1 VHHSLPASTFSRLLP
16 SAVLLVVSASAA
28 SAQDPEVPF
37 GLSHADKLLSTSQID
52 LYQTPAID
60 PAAALAAADD
70 GKRLPDDKPRPLQY
84 ALPFPVHLAPDQV
97 GTWEEVRVGSR
108 EYAVWRLL
116 VLAPGSLHVN
126 LGFTRFWLPKGAQL
140 SVYAADYRVG
150 DDPERLRQFTAR
162 DNDPHGELWIP
173 LVPRTDSVI
182 VELAVPPSHREHV
195 KLVLGAI
202 NAGFRPIRDFVKGV
216 SGSCN
221 VDVACPQGDPYR
233 EEIRSVGVL
242 SRNGS
247 SLCTGSLINN
257 TGAKRPLF
265 VTADHCGVRASNAA
279 TVVVYWNFQNSSCR
293 PVNSPSSGSDGD
305 GNLNQFN
312 SGSNFLATFATSD
325 FTLVE
330 LDDAPQSAFNVF
342 LAGWDRRAGPF
353 SDGAVGIHH
362 PNVAEKRIS
371 LSNRATEDD
380 GGTHHRIWWRPGIG
394 VTEPGS
400 SGSPVYTK
408 QGRFMGQLTG
418 GASACGQPDS
428 DMWDVYGKLARS
440 WDGGG
445 SAATRARDHLDP
457 SGGAPLMIDGRNWN
471 DGGGD
476 TTPPTT
482 SITSP
487 ANGATVSGTVS
498 VTASASD
505 DVGVARVEFLVDGG
519 LAATDTSAPYS
530 FSWNTANLPNGS
542 HTVRSRAFDAANN
555 VGQST
560 LVTVNV
566 SNGGGS
572 PNLALNK
579 PATGST
585 SCNVNEGPGKAV
597 NGSVSGG
604 LTDKWCSH
612 AAPLFLQVDLGGNF
626 SLNRFVIRH
635 AGAGGESTSFNTR
648 AFDIQVGPSAT
659 RLTTVVTVSS
669 NTASVTTH
677 DIAPVTARFVRLN
690 VTTPTQTTNTGARIY
705 ELEVYGAGGGGAVF
719 SDGFETNL
727 GWTRNAGGTDTAT
740 TGLWARGDPQGTS
753 SSGSAMQP
761 ENAATGASALITGL
775 LAGTS
780 VGSDDVDAGTTTIR
794 SPAITLPSTG
804 ALTLSF
810 RFYFAH
816 LANSSADDFFRV
828 RILSG
833 GTLTTVFQELG
844 SATVDAASW
853 ASASVNLGSFAGQTI
868 RIQVEA
874 SDSTAGSLVEAGLD
888 DVSITSP

>member
-1 VHHSLPASTFSRLLP
+1 VHHSLPVPTFSRL
-16 SAVLLVVSASAA
+16 SALVVWFAALASAA
-28 SAQDPEVPF
+28 PAQEPQVPF
-37 GLSHADKLLSTSQID
+37 GVSHADTLLSSSQID

-70 GKRLPDDKPRPLQY
+70 GKRLPDEKPRPLQY
-84 ALPFPVHLAPDQV
+84 AVPFPVNLAPDQV
-97 GTWEEVRVGSR
+97 GTWEDVHVGSR
-108 EYAVWRLL
+108 EYAVWRLR
-116 VLAPGSLHVN
+116 VLAPGALHVN
-126 LGFTRFWLPKGAQL
+126 LGFTRFWLPRGAQL

-150 DDPERLRQFTAR
+150 DDPERLRQFTAL
-162 DNDPHGELWIP
+162 DNDSHGELWIP

-182 VELAVPPSHREHV
+182 VEVLVPSSVREHV

-202 NAGFRPIRDFVKGV
+202 NSGFRPIGDIKGI

-233 EEIRSVGVL
+233 DEIRAVGVL

-257 TGAKRPLF
+257 TGARRPLF
-265 VTADHCGVRASNAA
+265 ITADHCGVRASNAA

-293 PVNSPSSGSDGD
+293 PVNSASNGSDGD

-330 LDDAPQSAFNVF
+330 LDDAPQSSFNVF

-362 PNVAEKRIS
+362 PSVAEKRIS

-400 SGSPVYTK
+400 SGSPIYTR

-440 WDGGG
+440 WEGGG
-445 SAATRARDHLDP
+445 SASARARDHLDP
-457 SGGAPLMIDGRNWN
+457 VGSAPLMIDGRNWN

-476 TTPPTT
+476 MTPPTT

-498 VTASASD
+498 VTSNASD
-505 DVGVARVEFLVDGG
+505 NVGVARVEFLVDGG
-519 LAATDTSAPYS
+519 LAATDTSVPYS
-530 FSWNTANLPNGS
+530 FSWNTTSLPNGS
-542 HTVRSRAFDAANN
+542 HTLRSRAFDAASN

-560 LVTVNV
+560 VVTVTV
-566 SNGGGS
+566 SNGGVS

-585 SCNVNEGPGKAV
+585 PCTVNEGPGKAF

-604 LTDKWCSH
+604 PSDKWCSH
-612 AAPLFLQVDLGGNF
+612 ASPRFLQVDLGSNF
-626 SLNRFVIRH
+626 SLRRFIVRH

-648 AFDIQVGPSAT
+648 AFNIQVGTSAT
-659 RLTTVVTVSS
+659 TLTTVVTVNA

-677 DIAPVTARFVRLN
+677 DIAPRTARFVRLN
-690 VTTPTQTTNTGARIY
+690 VITPTQTSNTGARIY
-705 ELEVYGAGGGGAVF
+705 ELEVYGAAGGGTVF

-740 TGLWARGDPQGTS
+740 AGLWARGDPQGTITNS
-753 SSGSAMQP
+753 SVMQL
-761 ENAATGASALITGL
+761 ENAATGANALITGL
-775 LAGTS
+775 QAGTS
-780 VGSDDVDAGTTTIR
+780 VGSDDIDAGTTTIR

-804 ALTLSF
+804 TLTLAF
-810 RFYFAH
+810 RFYLAH
-816 LANSSADDFFRV
+816 QANSSTGDFFRV

-833 GTLTTVFQELG
+833 STLTTVFQELG

-853 ASASVNLGSFAGQTI
+853 ASASANLSSFAGQTI

-874 SDSTAGSLVEAGLD
+874 SDGAAASLVEAGLD
-888 DVSITSP
+888 DVSITRQ